1 MNNTKWIYRPHMD
14 VEELRNLDLDR
25 DTLSILLNRGVATKE
40 NIKKFLN
47 PNLDNISDPFSLS
60 DVSKAVGR
68 ILLAKEKNESI
79 WIYGDYDVDGI
90 TSTSL
95 CYLALK
101 KLDIDV
107 NYYIPLRDEG
117 YGLNNEA
124 LSYIK
129 EQGGDLVITVDC
141 GISSIEEVEHANSIG
156 LDMIITDHHEI
167 NNVLPPAYSVIN
179 PKRDDNEYQFQYLA
193 GVGTAFMLICAIY
206 TKLQRKNEAFD
217 FLDIVATG
225 TVADIVPL
233 LEENRIFV
241 KHGLEML
248 KKSKNLGLRTLISII
263 FDDLHEKKF
272 NTYDIG
278 FIIAPVFNAAGRLED
293 AKKGVK
299 LLLSDSEIEA
309 KQIAWE
315 LIQQNNERKD
325 MQAEIL
331 EKVELDIEQNSLDSK
346 NVIVS
351 YSSEFHHGIIG
362 IVASKIVDKY
372 YKPTII
378 MEVKVEE
385 GIAVASARSIENFNI
400 IEALNSMKELFVKY
414 GGHAGAA
421 GFSIKIDNIPQLIKR
436 LNEYAGSRLE
446 QNDFKKPIKID
457 KELQFSRASYDF
469 YKKLEKLEPFGFGNP
484 TPIFCMKNVK
494 NSRTRLIGKD
504 KTHLMFDIIKDQ
516 QELKNCV
523 WFSNGHNLNEL
534 IDSKELDIAFKLKM
548 DTYKDRYI
556 PKIFVEDVKSSSE
569 VRNEIKEMLD
579 TYDTKFP
586 LETVVYSRKKLTN
599 FQETKLNFNDE
610 VTLVQG
616 RTLIAYLDR
625 QISHLLKT
633 LKYSH
638 NFKFNVKITEILKKQ
653 ENYNVHISIDRD
665 YSFDTL
671 TYKKNEIFKEIKKF
685 LIDDFQY
692 TELQK
697 SILST
702 VFKKGKKTIA
712 VCSAKRG
719 INTVLMN
726 IGIYESLNGGSCLFV
741 GKKQGQPDI
750 IKKYFEFSDSFK
762 PGYSFYVFYKTL
774 PLENELENIENCF
787 IFSEENLEIPGF
799 ITIKDGSTIPK
810 NIHIISEEELKNK
823 GSFNYPL
830 YSKKLDKKS
839 RKSII
844 DNLDKFEK
852 IFATNDILAV
862 I

>member
-1 MNNTKWIYRPHMD
+1 MLSTQNCS
-14 VEELRNLDLDR
+14 VE
-25 DTLSILLNRGVATKE
+25 
-40 NIKKFLN
+40 
-47 PNLDNISDPFSLS
+47 
-60 DVSKAVGR
+60 
-68 ILLAKEKNESI
+68 
-79 WIYGDYDVDGI
+79 
-90 TSTSL
+90 
-95 CYLALK
+95 
-101 KLDIDV
+101 
-107 NYYIPLRDEG
+107 
-117 YGLNNEA
+117 
-124 LSYIK
+124 
-129 EQGGDLVITVDC
+129 
-141 GISSIEEVEHANSIG
+141 
-156 LDMIITDHHEI
+156 
-167 NNVLPPAYSVIN
+167 
-179 PKRDDNEYQFQYLA
+179 
-193 GVGTAFMLICAIY
+193 
-206 TKLQRKNEAFD
+206 NEAFD

-248 KKSKNLGLRTLISII
+248 KKSKNLGLRTLVNII

-325 MQAEIL
+325 IQAEIL

-378 MEVKVEE
+378 MEVKFEE

-436 LNEYAGSRLE
+436 LNEYTGARLE
-446 QNDFKKPIKID
+446 ENDFKKPVKID
-457 KELQFSRASYDF
+457 RELPFSRASYDF

-484 TPIFCMKNVK
+484 TPVFCMKNVK
-494 NSRTRLIGKD
+494 NNRTRLIGKD
-504 KTHLMFDIIKDQ
+504 KTHLMFDILKDQ

-523 WFSNGHNLNEL
+523 WFSNGHNLNEML
-534 IDSKELDIAFKLKM
+534 NLEELDIAFKLKM

-556 PKIFVEDVKSSSE
+556 PKIFIEDVKSSSE
-569 VRNEIKEMLD
+569 ERNEVKEMLD
-579 TYDTKFP
+579 IYDTKFP
-586 LETVVYSRKKLTN
+586 LETVAYSRRTLTN
-599 FQETKLNFNDE
+599 TQDAELKFSDE

-616 RTLIAYLDR
+616 RTLIAYLDK

-638 NFKFNVKITEILKKQ
+638 NFKFSVKITEIIKKQ
-653 ENYNVHISIDRD
+653 ENYNIHLSIDKD

-685 LIDDFQY
+685 LIDDFEY

-697 SILST
+697 SILSA

-712 VCSAKRG
+712 VCDAKRG

-726 IGIYESLNGGSCLFV
+726 IGIYENLNGGSCLLV
-741 GKKQGQPDI
+741 GEKQGKPDI
-750 IKKYFEFSDSFK
+750 LKKYFEFSDSFK
-762 PGYSFYVFYKTL
+762 PGYSFYVFYNNL
-774 PLENELENIENCF
+774 PVENQVKNIENCLV
-787 IFSEENLEIPGF
+787 FSEENLDISDF
-799 ITIKDGSTIPK
+799 ITIKDGFRIPK

-823 GSFNYPL
+823 SILNYPV

-852 IFATNDILAV
+852 IFATDDILAV